1 MVILFVALGGVIAG
15 LGRMSSS
22 SDDLGYNTMG
32 LLDGAYNTPGGT
44 SVVSHPVSGVALPVS
59 SASRTL
65 FHHTAVPS
73 YSVMA
78 TPALSGGSY
87 ATQGLTL
94 TSQGAMNAFGESGGS
109 ASSMGSTHT
118 SSQSASYAMGEG
130 SVGGNYR
137 TGRSGSYAASTFSAS
152 TYVNSTFSP
161 AVYATAPAAL
171 SAINNDFS
179 TWGKTFN
186 TPFVAAS
193 EHQTSSGS
201 SWIAVGISPSIPRK
215 KNSVT
220 IDDAWMNWLEN
231 EWAEGRDNLTLEEL
245 RTLYEK
251 MRANDAQ
258 FADTYTWEDF
268 LEWFGYRSQDESFKW
283 RLPIGDGVPVLLFL
297 CVLCAL
303 YVNVQNRNRAKKR
316 LKE

>member
-15 LGRMSSS
+15 LGMFSSP
-22 SDDLGYNTMG
+22 DDLGYNTMG
-32 LLDGAYNTPGGT
+32 LLDGAYNTPGST
-44 SVVSHPVSGVALPVS
+44 SAVLHPVSGVALPVS
-59 SASRTL
+59 ATSRTL

-73 YSVMA
+73 YGTMA

-87 ATQGLTL
+87 ATQGLAL
-94 TSQGAMNAFGESGGS
+94 TSQGAMNAFGGSGGS
-109 ASSMGSTHT
+109 ASSMESTHT
-118 SSQSASYAMGEG
+118 SPQSASYTMGGG
-130 SVGGNYR
+130 SVGGSYR
-137 TGRSGSYAASTFSAS
+137 TGRSGGYAASTFSAS

-161 AVYATAPAAL
+161 AVYAAAPAAP

-179 TWGKTFN
+179 TWGSVFN

-268 LEWFGYRSQDESFKW
+268 LEWFGYRSQDESFRW
-283 RLPIGDGVPVLLFL
+283 RLPLGDGVPVLLFL
-297 CVLCAL
+297 CALCAL
-303 YVNVQNRNRAKKR
+303 YINVQSRNRVKRR